1 MAANI
6 FKIALLPV
14 GKLNTELKKEKREKT
29 TQKVIAN
36 INITE
41 SYKFQKHLL
50 FTRQLNP
57 SFKALKEP

>member
-1 MAANI
+1 M
-6 FKIALLPV
+6 LLQV
-14 GKLNTELKKEKREKT
+14 GKINTESWRKKKEEKKPN
-29 TQKVIAN
+29 QKVIAN

-57 SFKALKEP
+57 SFRAFKEP

>member
-1 MAANI
+1 M
-6 FKIALLPV
+6 LLQV
-14 GKLNTELKKEKREKT
+14 GKINTESWRKKKEEKKQN
-29 TQKVIAN
+29 QKVIAN

-57 SFKALKEP
+57 SFRAFKEP